1 MNVVPRKPSNRSTHN
16 AVHVFEC
23 FLLIPFGAFQR
34 LAAAPPPPPRSRR
47 GGRAPQGEA
56 GAWKR
61 KIPRPR
67 KGKEEW
73 KGERGRGA
81 AEGGERGV
89 AEVPGILAHL
99 LPIDSSASLTLGLHG
114 SPPLSCAR
122 RKKKRLGGERGQNR
136 IANWSNLRSLTSSY
150 KARWR
155 ARTRSWSAA
164 RATST
169 RGSPAWLGMGCAM
182 SARATRGPRQAPEPR
197 RGMTWRRGFSQ

>member
-56 GAWKR
+56 RAWKR
-61 KIPRPR
+61 KIRRPR

-73 KGERGRGA
+73 KEERGRVA
-81 AEGGERGV
+81 AEGEERGV

-136 IANWSNLRSLTSSY
+136 IANWSNLRSLPVAS
-150 KARWR
+150 
-155 ARTRSWSAA
+155 
-164 RATST
+164 
-169 RGSPAWLGMGCAM
+169 G
-182 SARATRGPRQAPEPR
+182 RQEV
-197 RGMTWRRGFSQ
+197 GDL

>member
-73 KGERGRGA
+73 KEERGRVA
-81 AEGGERGV
+81 AEGEERGV

-136 IANWSNLRSLTSSY
+136 IANWSNLRSLYSPEDFRFLGSSGPQDIIVQQTLGSY
-150 KARWR
+150 AP
-155 ARTRSWSAA
+155 RSS
-164 RATST
+164 RVLEPS
-169 RGSPAWLGMGCAM
+169 
-182 SARATRGPRQAPEPR
+182 GP
-197 RGMTWRRGFSQ
+197 